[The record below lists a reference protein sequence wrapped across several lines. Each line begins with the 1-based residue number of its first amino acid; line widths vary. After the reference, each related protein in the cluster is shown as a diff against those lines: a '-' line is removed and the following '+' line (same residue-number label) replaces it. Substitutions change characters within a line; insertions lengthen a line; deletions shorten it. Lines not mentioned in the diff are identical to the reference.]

1 MGGRRGRGKLVRSP
15 IFGSAG
21 GRRLPSVRRALVRGW
36 QGAGPLWGICELRAV
51 AGRGGEVLVLFIVS
65 PLTDQVSPELRAES
79 GKRFECAR
87 GGLGGGLD
95 RCGDIIAVVAV
106 AGRGGEDCF
115 LFTVFPADS
124 IGVGGAAR
132 RERFQSAPS
141 TWWFWRG
148 SGPL

>member
-1 MGGRRGRGKLVRSP
+1 M
-15 IFGSAG
+15 
-21 GRRLPSVRRALVRGW
+21 RGW

>member
-1 MGGRRGRGKLVRSP
+1 MFGGPQRGVDEGLGR
-15 IFGSAG
+15 FG
-21 GRRLPSVRRALVRGW
+21 
-36 QGAGPLWGICELRAV
+36 GICELRAD
-51 AGRGGEVLVLFIVS
+51 AGRGGEVFVLFTVS